1 MNYQQSPGDD
11 REKERP
17 TVSTNYPQGPQ
28 GQPTNPFVQ
37 PQPPKKKHT
46 LRNLLIGGGVLM
58 ALVVGGCSAALAGGA
73 SDTTGAAETKPSAAA
88 PAEVEKPAEKQAEE
102 PKAEKA
108 EPKEE
113 KESKPKVVKVSA
125 GKLIKA
131 FEDNE
136 LKADAKY
143 KGKTLQVTGVVDEV
157 DTELFDEDKYILS
170 VDDGDEWEFLS
181 VRLLRHPR
189 RLRCPDLDTGDKV
202 TVVGE
207 FSDGGDLG
215 VTVRNAHLEN

>member
-1 MNYQQSPGDD
+1 M
-11 REKERP
+11 
-17 TVSTNYPQGPQ
+17 STNYPQGPQ

-73 SDTTGAAETKPSAAA
+73 DDMTGAAVPAKPAASA
-88 PAEVEKPAEKQAEE
+88 PAQVEKPAEKAEAE
-102 PKAEKA
+102 KPKAEKA
-108 EPKEE
+108 EPKE
-113 KESKPKVVKVSA
+113 ESKPKVVKVSA

-143 KGKTLQVTGVVDEV
+143 KGKTLQVSGEVKKV
-157 DTELFDEDKYILS
+157 DTELLDEDKYVLEIGS
-170 VDDGDEWEFLS
+170 GDEWEILS
-181 VRLLRHPR
+181 VSAYDIPTDQLA
-189 RLRCPDLDTGDKV
+189 DLDTGDKV

-207 FSDGGDLG
+207 FTDGGDLG
-215 VTVRNAHLEN
+215 VTVKNAHVKG

>member
-1 MNYQQSPGDD
+1 M
-11 REKERP
+11 
-17 TVSTNYPQGPQ
+17 STNYPQGPQ

-73 SDTTGAAETKPSAAA
+73 DDTTGAAVAAKPAASA
-88 PAEVEKPAEKQAEE
+88 PAQVEKPADKPAEKKAEKPKSEE

-143 KGKTLQVTGVVDEV
+143 KGKTLKVTGVVDKV
-157 DTELFDEDKYILS
+157 DTELLNDEKYILN
-170 VDDGDEWEFLS
+170 VDDGDEWSFLTVS
-181 VRLLRHPR
+181 FYDIPTDELS
-189 RLRCPDLDTGDKV
+189 DLDAGDKV
-202 TVVGE
+202 TVIGE

-215 VTVRNAHLEN
+215 VTIKNAHVKS

>member
-1 MNYQQSPGDD
+1 M
-11 REKERP
+11 
-17 TVSTNYPQGPQ
+17 STNYPQGPQ
-28 GQPTNPFVQ
+28 GQPTNSFVQ

-73 SDTTGAAETKPSAAA
+73 SDTTGAAEAKPSAAA
-88 PAEVEKPAEKQAEE
+88 PADVEKAAEKQAEE
-102 PKAEKA
+102 PKAEKP

-143 KGKTLQVTGVVDEV
+143 KDKTLEVTGVVSEV
-157 DTELFDEDKYILS
+157 DTELLDEDKYILR
-170 VDDGDEWEFLS
+170 VGTGDEWEFLFVDFYDIGADSLSS
-181 VRLLRHPR
+181 V
-189 RLRCPDLDTGDKV
+189 DKGDKV